1 MLDLMRQRSMTSGRT
16 SSHSTASGSVWLG
29 RLIGTAV
36 LHMAEAW
43 APHASGVSHKK
54 KKESLPES
62 GSGRGASVEYSRSTS
77 GLRTNSIK
85 TEPKYHPQ
93 SPEAHGKNVTSLIS
107 R

>member
-1 MLDLMRQRSMTSGRT
+1 MTSGRT

-54 KKESLPES
+54 KKNPFQSLVVDAEHQLS
-62 GSGRGASVEYSRSTS
+62 TVGALLALGQIPSKQNPNTTLS
-77 GLRTNSIK
+77 LRKHMAKMS
-85 TEPKYHPQ
+85 Q
-93 SPEAHGKNVTSLIS
+93 V
-107 R
+107 